1 MKKLEDKK
9 EYNLKMK
16 AYRDSIKFLNSYH
29 CHNYRRRKHGHE
41 SISID
46 EFLEYR
52 KFITTRID
60 GRLKASRKS
69 ILIQWEKHKKQND
82 LLFSNPVL
90 KGNFTS
96 KIRKKISKEF
106 K

>member
-1 MKKLEDKK
+1 MKTLEDKK

-16 AYRDSIKFLNSYH
+16 EYRDNNKFLNAYH
-29 CHNYRRRKHGHE
+29 CHNYKRRKHGHE

-69 ILIQWEKHKKQND
+69 ILIQWENHKEKNN
-82 LLFSNPVL
+82 LFFSDPVL
-90 KGNFTS
+90 KGNFTF
-96 KIRKKISKEF
+96 KIKQKISKEF